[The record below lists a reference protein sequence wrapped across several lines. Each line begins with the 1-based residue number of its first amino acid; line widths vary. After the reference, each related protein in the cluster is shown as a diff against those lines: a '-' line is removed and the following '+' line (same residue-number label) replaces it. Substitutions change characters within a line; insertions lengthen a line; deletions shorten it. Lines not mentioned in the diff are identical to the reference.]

1 MEQKS
6 VFIQVFGDNPV
17 MRVLDFL
24 ITFSSF
30 DYPLTEIA
38 KNSGVSYSTL
48 QSFWHRLVENNIV
61 IETRKVGKS
70 YLYKLNT
77 ENSGVKK
84 LISLDWALTK
94 GSLKRVAA

>member
-6 VFIQVFGDNPV
+6 SFIQIFGNNPV

-24 ITFSSF
+24 ITFKNF

-38 KNSGVSYSTL
+38 KNLGVSYSTL

-77 ENSGVKK
+77 ENLGVKK

-94 GSLKRVAA
+94 GSMKKVYA